1 MSLREE
7 PRYYGRRKG
16 PGLSPNLKTFLDSS
30 PLFSGEKEIAEWA
43 GNRQKTG
50 PSSKVWLEIGCGSG
64 ESLLTL
70 ARSHP
75 DDFFIGCDPY
85 LNGIAKTARD
95 ATAAGLTNLRLY
107 AEDARILLGN
117 LPDHFLHRLL
127 ILFPDPWPKRRHW
140 KRRIVGPETIPLFC
154 QKLCPGGELW
164 LASDHAP
171 YISYML
177 HYLEKTPDLTWQAR
191 QPEDWSK
198 RPLGWPE
205 TRYAQK
211 RLAGEPHYLTYA
223 CLAGKKYDICF

>member
-1 MSLREE
+1 MPLHDE

-16 PGLSPNLKTFLDSS
+16 PGLSPNLISFLDSS
-30 PLFSGEKEIAEWA
+30 PLFLDEKQMA
-43 GNRQKTG
+43 GWVEKNQKNH
-50 PSSKVWLEIGCGSG
+50 PSPAIWLEIGCGSG

-70 ARSHP
+70 ASNHP

-107 AEDARILLGN
+107 AEDARLLLAR

-154 QKLCPGGELW
+154 QKLQAGGELW
-164 LASDHAP
+164 LASDHGA
-171 YISYML
+171 YMSYML
-177 HYLEKTPDLTWQAR
+177 HYLQKTPQLSWQAK
-191 QPEDWSK
+191 QPEDWRK
-198 RPLGWPE
+198 RPAGWPE

-211 RLAGEPHYLTYA
+211 RLAGEPCYLTY
-223 CLAGKKYDICF
+223 KKYDICF